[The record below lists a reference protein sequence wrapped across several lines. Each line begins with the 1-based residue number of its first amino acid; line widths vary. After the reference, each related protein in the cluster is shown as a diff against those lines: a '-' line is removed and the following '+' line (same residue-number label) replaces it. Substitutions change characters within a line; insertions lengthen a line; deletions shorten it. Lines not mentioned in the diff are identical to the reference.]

1 MKLKITNPE
10 FTLSKEE
17 VLFLEVPDNTRP
29 VEFKK
34 IAQEQLLSWLEFDV
48 EEVSE

>member
-10 FTLSKEE
+10 FTLPKEE
-17 VLFLEVPDNTRP
+17 VIILEVPDNTRP
-29 VEFKK
+29 VEFEK
-34 IAQEQLLSWLEFDV
+34 IAQEQLLSWLEFEV